1 MKYQLADGNTIVATQ
16 DFIDENYPDAELID
30 EPETDE
36 PVTQSTTLT
45 RLAFR
50 NRFTGAEKIA
60 IELAMLD
67 DPNAPMEQRQ
77 QAAMLRAFDKDIE
90 AAEEIDLSFAQLI
103 EGVRALEQF
112 GLIAEGRADE
122 VLSLT
127 PDTEGDVDAE

>member
-1 MKYQLADGNTIVATQ
+1 MKYQLVDGNIIIATQ
-16 DFIDENYPDAELID
+16 DYIDRNHPGATLVEEPAIDESAAQRTI
-30 EPETDE
+30 
-36 PVTQSTTLT
+36 LT

-50 NRFTGAEKIA
+50 NRFTGAEKTA

-67 DPNAPMEQRQ
+67 DPSASMEQRQ
-77 QAAMLRAFDKDIE
+77 QAAMLRAFDEDLE

-103 EGVRALEQF
+103 EGVRALERF

-127 PDTEGDVDAE
+127 PET